1 MKKIASVLVLTSCVV
16 FGCSKQEAAPQV
28 GGGQP
33 TPVAEKT
40 SEQPKFPNVKSFG
53 GHPPWDLVKDEVIG
67 KVIRSLVPPSQF
79 KCMDDLFNYLP
90 DLELMPD
97 GSVEASTTGASFER
111 MTKAFISASPD
122 GVVHIGLECIGE
134 RSSDRMQYFTNSK
147 NVTPPKSVLGW
158 MYGGSTAEYKIVRSD
173 GKNAVE
179 QSRNEFLSKYM
190 PENAPVET
198 NPPASATPQVAA
210 PAPQPAPQP
219 EPAPQPQPQRQV
231 QIQNTDRVRAYADNL
246 ADQLGSASHPACGA
260 FASNIRMFGSSG
272 LPDQI
277 RMRQID
283 ALLERVPSFCLR

>member
-1 MKKIASVLVLTSCVV
+1 MKKIASVLILTSCVV
-16 FGCSKQEAAPQV
+16 FGCSKQEAAPQAV
-28 GGGQP
+28 GGQP

-90 DLELMPD
+90 DLELIPD
-97 GSVEASTTGASFER
+97 GSVEASTTGEHAAQFTRS
-111 MTKAFISASPD
+111 FISVSPD
-122 GVVHIGLECIGE
+122 GVIHLGLECDFNEHIAHKF
-134 RSSDRMQYFTNSK
+134 QYFTNSK
-147 NVTPPKSVLGW
+147 SATPPQSVLGW
-158 MYGGSTAEYKIVRSD
+158 LYEASTARDKIVRSD

-219 EPAPQPQPQRQV
+219 EPAPQPQRQV